1 MMNVISIDFDET
13 IYDNKTKTIKN
24 VEIVNELFEHPDN
37 FIVIYTA
44 RSYSQFEIIRKI
56 LLMNEVKFHA
66 LVAEKM
72 RADVYVD
79 DKNAGG
85 LKWS

>member
-79 DKNAGG
+79 DKNVGG
-85 LKWS
+85 LNWS

>member
-13 IYDNKTKTIKN
+13 LYNNKTMLPMNIDK
-24 VEIVNELFEHPDN
+24 VNKLFEDPLN
-37 FIVIYTA
+37 FIVIYTS
-44 RSYSQFEIIRKI
+44 RSYSCFEDIRQI
-56 LLMNEVKFHA
+56 LRIAGCKFNA
-66 LVAEKM
+66 LVCEKM

-79 DKNAGG
+79 DKNVGG

>member
-1 MMNVISIDFDET
+1 MKNVICIDFDET

-24 VEIVNELFEHPDN
+24 VDIVNELYEQSDN

-44 RSYSQFEIIRKI
+44 RSYSQFEIIRKV

-66 LVAEKM
+66 IVCEKL
-72 RADVYVD
+72 RADSYID
-79 DKNAGG
+79 DKNVGG
-85 LKWS
+85 LKWL

>member
-13 IYDNKTKTIKN
+13 IQNNKLQKLMNIDK
-24 VEIVNELFEHPDN
+24 VNKLFEVPEN
-37 FIVIYTA
+37 FIVIYTS
-44 RSYSQFEIIRKI
+44 RSYSCFEDIRN
-56 LLMNEVKFHA
+56 LLITGGCKFHA
-66 LVAEKM
+66 LVCEKM

-79 DKNAGG
+79 DKNVGG

>member
-72 RADVYVD
+72 RADVYAD
-79 DKNAGG
+79 DKNVGG